1 MINVPRTI
9 GLILAGGR
17 SSRMQGADKAL
28 LTLQGETLLAH
39 VVRRL
44 GPQVDALALN
54 SNAAPEAFAA
64 YALPVIPD
72 RLPGFLGPLAGI
84 HAGLLQY
91 PQANLVT
98 VAVDL
103 PFLPPDL
110 VTRLHAGLGTN
121 SCAYVS
127 DAERRPPWMA
137 AAPGSCPHAA
147 LLHPWRAE
155 VRETQE
161 QFSRHAL
168 ALLWRPGVAA
178 CVEDYLQR
186 GGRSLKD
193 FLAVHG
199 QAVRFDQPQDR
210 GLFCNLNTPEDLARA
225 ERDVDLPVIPS
236 ATDEHR

>member
-137 AAPGSCPHAA
+137 
-147 LLHPWRAE
+147 E

-168 ALLWRPGVAA
+168 ALLWRPGMAA
-178 CVEDYLQR
+178 SVEDYLQR
-186 GGRSLKD
+186 DGRSLKD

-199 QAVRFDQPQDR
+199 QAVRFDQPRDR

-225 ERDVDLPVIPS
+225 ERDVELLVISS
-236 ATDEHR
+236 AADEHG